1 MQRLKNKPPTK
12 NIKFSWNLMS
22 LETFFN
28 IYSINNPNKAIET
41 TIGPIVVPNEFI
53 PPARFNLLD
62 AESVLRDAAKVD
74 DCNEKPV
81 LYNKYKIKE

>member
-1 MQRLKNKPPTK
+1 LRWNNAAANKKKPPTK

-22 LETFFN
+22 LVLVFFN
-28 IYSINNPNKAIET
+28 IYSAITPNKAIET

-62 AESVLRDAAKVD
+62 AECGSQGCCKRL
-74 DCNEKPV
+74 C
-81 LYNKYKIKE
+81 